1 MAGFFLIDKLW
12 PTHPGVTRGH
22 VYGGDKPAGSRVH
35 KRRGG
40 RGCDISKD
48 RRLGSWQT
56 ASINSLEAGSPLQLE
71 IRLCGQN
78 LALSHMVGAV

>member
-1 MAGFFLIDKLW
+1 MAGINQ
-12 PTHPGVTRGH
+12 PGRGCTKE
-22 VYGGDKPAGSRVH
+22 G
-35 KRRGG
+35 GG